1 MRIRLMTSGCHTLL
15 INQGTIIKHSFEFR
29 AHGAGALRPITQQ
42 GIDNSMRYFDNMTV
56 KLSGSL
62 VLIAFT
68 LMLLVSAG
76 LGLFA
81 NHYSRQAFGTLN
93 QINVEQAQALNH
105 AYVDMLRARVELNR
119 AAQLVRKPSFDRP
132 GPVIERA
139 EGLMSSAEKAFQ
151 DFLAIPP
158 QPSQTD
164 TIGTL
169 KNHFQSLLNTG
180 LSLQLMVLKE
190 NDVGAYDSGQSRV
203 SDMSEAF
210 MESAD
215 AFFAASQE
223 SGNGLAAQFDRMG
236 TWMNAAM
243 GGAVAIT
250 LLLVLVTV
258 WGVTVNVI
266 RPLRRLIGYFRHMA
280 EGDLSQ
286 PIETKG
292 NNEIGQLYSE
302 LSRMQQSL
310 ANTVGRVRESSATIL
325 DSAQRTSEGNQELSS
340 RTQQQASSL
349 EQTAASLD
357 ELTATVAHNADN
369 SRQAA
374 KLADDASSK
383 ARAGGEVIS
392 NFVDTMSEINDRST
406 QIHDII
412 ALIDNIA
419 FQTNL
424 LALNASVEAAR
435 AGEHGRG
442 FAVVASEVRSLASR
456 SANAANDV
464 RRLIDDSRQS
474 LERGNTLST
483 EASQGMETV
492 IAAVGQVN
500 GLMEQ
505 IAQAS
510 DEQHRGIEQL
520 NQAMNQMETVTQHNA
535 QLVEQASKGAMSL
548 EDEAEQMRRFAAR
561 FTTSMNMKVGETSP
575 SSGAGLKPPTAHIE
589 TEHDWM
595 PRVVADEASQAS
607 GADTQRD
614 TALLQ

>member
-1 MRIRLMTSGCHTLL
+1 M
-15 INQGTIIKHSFEFR
+15 
-29 AHGAGALRPITQQ
+29 TQQ
-42 GIDNSMRYFDNMTV
+42 GTDNSMRFFDDMTV

-68 LMLLVSAG
+68 LILSVSAG

-119 AAQLVRKPSFDRP
+119 AAQLIRKPSFDRP
-132 GPVIERA
+132 APVIERA
-139 EGLMSSAEKAFQ
+139 EGLMSSAETAFQ
-151 DFLAIPP
+151 DFLATPP
-158 QPSQTD
+158 QPSQAEAID
-164 TIGTL
+164 TL
-169 KNHFQSLLNTG
+169 KRHFQSLFNTG

-190 NDVGAYDSGQSRV
+190 GDIGAYDSGQSRV

-215 AFFAASQE
+215 AFFAASQQ
-223 SGNGLAAQFDRMG
+223 SGDGLAAQFERIS
-236 TWMNAAM
+236 TLMNAAM
-243 GGAVAIT
+243 TSAMAIA
-250 LLLVLVTV
+250 LLIVLVTV

-266 RPLRRLIGYFRHMA
+266 RPLRRLIEHFRYMA
-280 EGDLSQ
+280 VGDLSQ
-286 PIETKG
+286 PIEARG
-292 NNEIGQLYSE
+292 SNEIGQLYRE
-302 LSRMQQSL
+302 LSQMQQSL
-310 ANTVGRVRESSATIL
+310 SSTVGRVRQSSATIL
-325 DSAQRTSEGNQELSS
+325 DSAKHMSEGNQELSS

-357 ELTATVAHNADN
+357 ELTATVAHNADH

-374 KLADDASSK
+374 ALAEDASGK
-383 ARAGGEVIS
+383 ARAGGEVIDA
-392 NFVDTMSEINDRST
+392 FVETMSEIHDRST

-435 AGEHGRG
+435 AGGHGRG
-442 FAVVASEVRSLASR
+442 FAVVAGEVRSLASR
-456 SANAANDV
+456 SATAASDV
-464 RRLIDDSRQS
+464 RQLINDSRQS
-474 LERGNTLST
+474 LARGNALSAQ
-483 EASQGMETV
+483 ASEGIQTV
-492 IAAVGQVN
+492 IAAIGQVN

-505 IAQAS
+505 IATAS
-510 DEQHRGIEQL
+510 NEQHRGIDQL

-535 QLVEQASKGAMSL
+535 QRVEQASQGAISL

-561 FTTSMNMKVGETSP
+561 FTTRESLEASDEVTSKDTGHAFETAHLETVNGWAPRSLADD
-575 SSGAGLKPPTAHIE
+575 AGLERA
-589 TEHDWM
+589 
-595 PRVVADEASQAS
+595 
-607 GADTQRD
+607 ADTQRD

>member
-1 MRIRLMTSGCHTLL
+1 MR
-15 INQGTIIKHSFEFR
+15 F
-29 AHGAGALRPITQQ
+29 
-42 GIDNSMRYFDNMTV
+42 FDNMTV

-68 LMLLVSAG
+68 LMILVSAG

-81 NHYSRQAFGTLN
+81 NQYSRQAFGTLN
-93 QINVEQAQALNH
+93 QINVGQAQALNH

-132 GPVIERA
+132 GPVIDRA
-139 EGLMSSAEKAFQ
+139 EALMNSAKQAFQ
-151 DFLAIPP
+151 HFLAFPA
-158 QPSQTD
+158 QPSQVEP
-164 TIGTL
+164 IETL
-169 KNHFQSLLNTG
+169 ENHFQSLLNTG

-190 NDVGAYDSGQSRV
+190 DDVGAYDSGQSRV
-203 SDMSEAF
+203 SDMSKAF

-215 AFFAASQE
+215 AFFAASEQ
-223 SGNGLAAQFDRMG
+223 SGNGLAAQFERISN
-236 TWMNAAM
+236 WMNTAM
-243 GGAVAIT
+243 GSVVAIT
-250 LLLVLVTV
+250 LLLVLITV

-266 RPLRRLIGYFRHMA
+266 RPLRRLIEHFRQMA
-280 EGDLSQ
+280 AGDLSQ

-292 NNEIGQLYSE
+292 DNEIGQLYSE
-302 LSRMQQSL
+302 LAQMQQSL
-310 ANTVGRVRESSATIL
+310 ATTVGRVRESSATIL

-392 NFVDTMSEINDRST
+392 NFVDTVSEINERST
-406 QIHDII
+406 QIHDTI

-419 FQTNL
+419 YQTNL

-456 SANAANDV
+456 SAAAANDV

-474 LERGNTLST
+474 LERGNALSA

-500 GLMEQ
+500 DLMEQ

-510 DEQHRGIEQL
+510 NDQHRGIEQL
-520 NQAMNQMETVTQHNA
+520 NQAMNQMETLTQQDA
-535 QLVEQASKGAMSL
+535 QLVEKATNGAMAL
-548 EDEAEQMRRFAAR
+548 ENEAEQMRHFAAR
-561 FTTSMNMKVGETSP
+561 FTTREN
-575 SSGAGLKPPTAHIE
+575 IE
-589 TEHDWM
+589 TDEQALSSEADSDAEKASSSSETQHQWS
-595 PRVVADEASQAS
+595 PRVVTDKALQAS
-607 GADTQRD
+607 GVDTQRG